1 MNSENTR
8 DFKKKTR
15 KEMRQIL
22 VDFHASL
29 SEKEKHSLTEKLCQK
44 ITALPEYQ
52 NASTIFAYI
61 PDTLE
66 ADCTPVILH
75 ALEEGKKLAVP
86 KVDAASLKTGENRMD
101 FYFLEKNTPLEDQL
115 EVGTYGIREPKAGL
129 RKWGVA
135 GQKER
140 DVSPAEGVAKDREA
154 GWSEGETSPFVIV
167 PGVAFTRG
175 GKRLGHGKGFYDI
188 FIEKLRVSGISP
200 FLCGIALPCQILSDL
215 PTGAHD
221 ALMDEVIF

>member
-22 VDFHASL
+22 ADFHASL
-29 SEKEKHSLTEKLCQK
+29 SEKEKHSLTENLCEK

-75 ALEEGKKLAVP
+75 ALEEGKKVAVP
-86 KVDAASLKTGENRMD
+86 KVDPESLKTGENRMD
-101 FYFLEKNTPLEDQL
+101 FYFLENGTPLEDQL
-115 EVGTYGIREPKAGL
+115 EVGTYGIHEPKPGL
-129 RKWGVA
+129 RKLELSNQEKV
-135 GQKER
+135 
-140 DVSPAEGVAKDREA
+140 
-154 GWSEGETSPFVIV
+154 FVLV
-167 PGVAFTRG
+167 PGVAFTQN

-188 FIEKLRVSGISP
+188 FIEKLHESGIFP
-200 FLCGIALPCQILSDL
+200 FLCGVALPCQIRADL
-215 PTGAHD
+215 PTDAHD
-221 ALMDEVIF
+221 ILMDTVIF